1 MRFSTLVGSLRPS
14 SETLKRMVLE
24 RKVSSKVFQFAVD
37 VMTEHLKFPAAKNS
51 VYSTRDIHGCLLQ
64 LSLREGY
71 AEGGLANLSLR
82 CNGPN
87 KVPTGRTFRG
97 RVERVEVK
105 EIRKAFIE
113 ANDEVLR
120 TVRGFG
126 IFRRRTVVAID
137 YNRKPF
143 YGDPDVKMVIGGPN
157 DRGTCW
163 CYCYASIH
171 VVEAGKRL
179 TLYTMS
185 INQFTEKASAVERL
199 LSEAR
204 ERGVHVK
211 LVLLD
216 RAFFTVEVIALLKR
230 LSIRFIMPAVKNRKV
245 KDAIRE
251 YHESKAEAVQ
261 RFPMGKG
268 ENTVCFNLAIYPRPS
283 ERKTKTKKR
292 RRSIYDRYLPFAT
305 NLSKDVATRLPTFIP
320 EEYRRRWG
328 IETGYRVQGSVE
340 AKTTSTNYA
349 LRLLYQMASVFVYNV
364 WQYANLLLS
373 RAAKKLFE
381 KPLIKLGNLAAH
393 FEVFILGG
401 LGPPQL

>member
-1 MRFSTLVGSLRPS
+1 
-14 SETLKRMVLE
+14 LKRVSLE
-24 RKVSSKVFQFAVD
+24 RKVSSRVFQFAVD
-37 VMTEHLKFPAAKNS
+37 LMTEHLKFPAAKNS
-51 VYSTRDIHGCLLQ
+51 MYSTRDIHGCLLQ

-71 AEGGLANLSLR
+71 AEGGLATLSLR

-97 RVERVEVK
+97 RAERVEVR
-105 EIRKAFIE
+105 EIREAFTE

-126 IFRRRTVVAID
+126 VFRRRAVVAID

-143 YGDPDVKMVIGGPN
+143 YGDPDVKMVVGGPY
-157 DRGTCW
+157 DRGTSW

-171 VVEAGKRL
+171 VVEAGRRL

-185 INQFTEKASAVERL
+185 INQFTEKATAVERL
-199 LSEAR
+199 LKEASA
-204 ERGVHVK
+204 RGVHMK

-216 RAFFTVEVIALLKR
+216 RAFFTVEVISLLKR
-230 LSIRFIMPAVKNRKV
+230 LGIRFIMPAVKNRKV
-245 KDAIRE
+245 KDAIRD
-251 YHESKAEAVQ
+251 YHESRAEAVQ
-261 RFPMGKG
+261 RFLMGKS
-268 ENTVCFNLAIYPRPS
+268 ENTVSFNLAIYPRPK
-283 ERKTKTKKR
+283 ERKTKKKR
-292 RRSIYDRYLPFAT
+292 QRSIYDRYLPFAT
-305 NLSKDVATRLPTFIP
+305 NLSKAVATRLPTFIP

-340 AKTTSTNYA
+340 AKTTSKNYA

-364 WQYANLLLS
+364 WQYANLLLAK
-373 RAAKKLFE
+373 AAKKPLE
-381 KPLIKLGNLAAH
+381 KPLIKLGNLAAY

-401 LGPPQL
+401 LGPPRP

>member
-1 MRFSTLVGSLRPS
+1 M
-14 SETLKRMVLE
+14 KRISLE

-51 VYSTRDIHGCLLQ
+51 LYSTRDIHGCLLH

-82 CNGPN
+82 CNLSN

-97 RVERVEVK
+97 RVERVEAK
-105 EIRKAFIE
+105 EIREAFIE

-126 IFRRRTVVAID
+126 VFRRRAVVAID

-143 YGDPDVKMVIGGPN
+143 YGDSKVKMVVGGPY
-157 DRGTCW
+157 DRGTSW
-163 CYCYASIH
+163 SYCYASIH
-171 VVEAGKRL
+171 IVEAGRRL
-179 TLYTMS
+179 TLFTMS
-185 INQFTEKASAVERL
+185 VNQFTEKADAVERL
-199 LSEAR
+199 LKEAR
-204 ERGVHVK
+204 ARGVHVK

-216 RAFFTVEVIALLKR
+216 RAFFTVEVISLLKR
-230 LSIRFIMPAVKNRKV
+230 LGIRFIMPAVKNKKV
-245 KDAIRE
+245 KEAIRG

-261 RFPMGKG
+261 RFPMGKD
-268 ENTVCFNLAIYPRPS
+268 ENKVSFNLAIYQRPR
-283 ERKTKTKKR
+283 EHKTKR
-292 RRSIYDRYLPFAT
+292 RKPSLYDLYLPFAT
-305 NLSKDVATRLPTFIP
+305 NLSKAVATQLPAFIP

-349 LRLLYQMASVFVYNV
+349 LRLIYQMASVFVYNV
-364 WQYANLLLS
+364 WQYANLLLA
-373 RAAKKLFE
+373 RAAKKPFD
-381 KPLIKLGNLAAH
+381 KPLVKLGNLAAY
-393 FEVFILGG
+393 FEVFILDG
-401 LGPPQL
+401 LGPPRS